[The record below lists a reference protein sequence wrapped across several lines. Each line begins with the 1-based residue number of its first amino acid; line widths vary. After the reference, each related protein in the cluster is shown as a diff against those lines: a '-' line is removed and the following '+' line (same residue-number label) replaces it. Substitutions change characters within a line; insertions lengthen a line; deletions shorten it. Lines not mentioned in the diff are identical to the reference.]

1 MLRTHFSNLIVFQS
15 GLRAL
20 GTLVYCEENCPII
33 VGEGATRVIVDG
45 MRLHWEDSDTIQL
58 GINVIE
64 NLSAENVRC
73 VVIVQ
78 IDFDRIP
85 FSLSSLKAY
94 LSNKLKTVYT
104 NCLKLI
110 FFFSIIQIEH
120 QTTNKIFFFFFA
132 FCSFFLHFLLLYTG
146 TGQ

>member
-64 NLSAENVRC
+64 NLAAENVR
-73 VVIVQ
+73 
-78 IDFDRIP
+78 
-85 FSLSSLKAY
+85 LKE
-94 LSNKLKTVYT
+94 
-104 NCLKLI
+104 I
-110 FFFSIIQIEH
+110 FFYKKAEDSEMQ
-120 QTTNKIFFFFFA
+120 
-132 FCSFFLHFLLLYTG
+132 
-146 TGQ
+146 